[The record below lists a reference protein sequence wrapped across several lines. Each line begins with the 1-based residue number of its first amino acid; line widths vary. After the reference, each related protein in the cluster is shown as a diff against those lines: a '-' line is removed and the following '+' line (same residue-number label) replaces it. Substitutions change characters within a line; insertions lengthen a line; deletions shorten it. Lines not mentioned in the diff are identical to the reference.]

1 MHRIVVAW
9 LAALAVLLGSSV
21 AIAGDTPARTRPPAV
36 PLAVGTGGAGA
47 SVDPVATQV
56 AIDTLSHGGNAVDAA
71 VAAAATLGVVEPF
84 SSGIGGGGFMVIYRA
99 ADHSVVTIDGR
110 ETAPAAFQEN
120 SFIEGGNPIPFNDAV
135 TSGLSVGVPGTFRTW
150 QVAAENFGT
159 MPLQRLLA
167 PARSIAAAGFV
178 VDQTF
183 HDQVVS
189 NAVRFAKFT
198 STSAL
203 YLPGGE
209 APPTGSIFRNPDLAA
224 TYGRLAGVGADAFY
238 AGKIAQA
245 IVDAVRQPPIAPG
258 VTGVRP
264 GLMATSDL
272 AAYQAPLR
280 APTHVTYRGLDV
292 YGMGPPSSGGSTI
305 GEALNI
311 LEGYDLPALDKV
323 TRYHLMFEASAL
335 AFADRNRY
343 LADPDFV
350 SVPLAGLLS
359 DSFAAERRALIGWP
373 ADQTTNVPYPSGDPT
388 DNGGPSTTHLTVSDR
403 WGNVVSYTFT
413 IEQIGGSG
421 IVVPGYGFLLNNEL
435 TDFNFTTGTAN
446 SPAGGKRPRSSMA
459 PTIVLNHGGPLVA
472 LGSPGGSMIPTTV
485 LQILLDHLDGGL
497 SLLDAVAA
505 PRASQRNTATVAAEA
520 EFRASPEATALTA
533 LHGHVFSTSA
543 EIGAVT
549 GIKFLPGGVVQ
560 AVAEPVRRGGG
571 SAMVVAPAQAMA
583 SAARVREPAL
593 AR

>member
-1 MHRIVVAW
+1 VRRPVIACV
-9 LAALAVLLGSSV
+9 AALALLLGS
-21 AIAGDTPARTRPPAV
+21 AGAAVGRTPTPVAV
-36 PLAVGTGGAGA
+36 PLAVGMDGAAA
-47 SVDPVATQV
+47 SVDPVATGV
-56 AIDTLSHGGNAVDAA
+56 AIDTLEHGGNAVDAA

-99 ADHSVVTIDGR
+99 ADRSVKTIDGR
-110 ETAPAAFQEN
+110 ETAPAAFRAD
-120 SFIEGGNPIPFNDAV
+120 SFIENGVQIPFNDAV

-150 QVAAENFGT
+150 QVAAESFGT

-167 PARSIAAAGFV
+167 PARAIAAGGFV

-189 NAVRFAKFT
+189 NAARFSKFT

-203 YLPGGE
+203 YLPDGQ
-209 APPTGSIFRNPDLAA
+209 APATGSIFRNPELAK
-224 TYGRLAGVGADAFY
+224 TYGQLAGRGADAFY
-238 AGKIAQA
+238 GGKVAAA
-245 IVDAVRQPPIAPG
+245 IVDAVRHPPLQPG

-272 AAYQAPLR
+272 VAYRALLR
-280 APTHVTYRGLDV
+280 LPTHVTYRGLDV

-311 LEGYDLPALDKV
+311 LEGFDLPALDPV
-323 TRYHLMFEASAL
+323 TRHHLMFEASAL
-335 AFADRNRY
+335 AYADRNQY
-343 LADPDFV
+343 LGDPAFA

-359 DSFAAERRALIGWP
+359 DSYAAERRALIGWP
-373 ADQTTNVPYPSGDPT
+373 ADQTTNVPYAFGDPK
-388 DNGGPSTTHLTVSDR
+388 DNTGPSTTHLTVSDR

-435 TDFNFTTGTAN
+435 TDFNFATGTAN

-459 PTIVLNHGGPLVA
+459 PTIVLRDGAPAVA

-485 LQILLDHLDGGL
+485 LQILVDHLDGGA
-497 SLLDAVAA
+497 SLFDAVAE
-505 PRASQRNTATVAAEA
+505 PRASQRNTAMVNAEPA
-520 EFRASPEATALTA
+520 FIASPEATLLST
-533 LHGHVFSTSA
+533 LHGHRFLSST
-543 EIGAVT
+543 EIGAAT
-549 GIKFLPGGVVQ
+549 GIRFMPGGVVQ

-571 SAMVVAPAQAMA
+571 SAMVV
-583 SAARVREPAL
+583 EPAL
-593 AR
+593 AAR

>member
-1 MHRIVVAW
+1 VHRIVVACVVTV
-9 LAALAVLLGSSV
+9 ALLLGSSSAAVGRTPTQV
-21 AIAGDTPARTRPPAV
+21 AA
-36 PLAVGTGGAGA
+36 PLAVGTGGAAA
-47 SVDPVATQV
+47 SVDPIATGV
-56 AIDTLSHGGNAVDAA
+56 AIDTLEHGGNAVDAA

-84 SSGIGGGGFMVIYRA
+84 SCGIGGGGFMVIYRA
-99 ADHSVVTIDGR
+99 ADHSVTTIDGR
-110 ETAPAAFQEN
+110 ETAPAAFRED
-120 SFIEGGNPIPFNDAV
+120 SFLEGGLPIPFAAAV
-135 TSGLSVGVPGTFRTW
+135 TSGLSVGVPGTLRTW
-150 QVAAENFGT
+150 QVAADQFGT
-159 MPLQRLLA
+159 MPLQRLVA
-167 PARSIAAAGFV
+167 PAKTIAFDGFV

-183 HDQVVS
+183 HDQVVA
-189 NAVRFAKFT
+189 NAPRFRNFT
-198 STSAL
+198 STRAL
-203 YLPGGE
+203 YLPGNE
-209 APPTGSIFRNPDLAA
+209 APATGSIFRNPELSA
-224 TYGRLAGVGADAFY
+224 TYGQMGGRGSDSFY
-238 AGKIAQA
+238 NGKIAQA
-245 IVDAVRQPPIAPG
+245 IVDAVRQPPVAPG

-272 AAYQAPLR
+272 AAYRAPLR

-311 LEGYDLPALDKV
+311 LEGFNLSALNKV
-323 TRYHLMFEASAL
+323 DRYHLMFEASAL
-335 AFADRNRY
+335 AFADRNQY

-359 DSFAAERRALIGWP
+359 DSYAAERRALIGWP
-373 ADQTTNVPYPSGDPT
+373 ADQTTNVPYAFGDPT
-388 DNGGPSTTHLTVSDR
+388 DNTGPSTTHLTVSDR

-435 TDFNFTTGTAN
+435 TDFNFVTGTAN

-459 PTIVLNHGGPLVA
+459 PTIVLDHGTPLVA

-485 LQILLDHLDGGL
+485 LQVMLDHLDGGL

-520 EFRASPEATALTA
+520 AFRASPEAAALTA
-533 LHGHVFSTSA
+533 LHGHTFSTSA

-549 GIKFLPGGVVQ
+549 GIKFLSGGGVQ

-571 SAMVVAPAQAMA
+571 SAMVV
-583 SAARVREPAL
+583 EPAL
-593 AR
+593 AP

>member
-1 MHRIVVAW
+1 MHLVGSIVRRLVVASVC
-9 LAALAVLLGSSV
+9 ALTVLLGPAGAV
-21 AIAGDTPARTRPPAV
+21 ASHTPTPTPV
-36 PLAVGTGGAGA
+36 PLAVGTGGAAG
-47 SVDPVATQV
+47 SVDPIATGVAV
-56 AIDTLSHGGNAVDAA
+56 DTLRHGGNAVDAA

-84 SSGIGGGGFMVIYRA
+84 SCGIGGGGFMVIYRA
-99 ADHSVVTIDGR
+99 ADHSVTTIDGR
-110 ETAPAAFQEN
+110 ETAPAAFRED
-120 SFIEGGNPIPFNDAV
+120 SFLEGGTAIPFSDAV
-135 TSGLSVGVPGTFRTW
+135 TSGLSVGVPGTLRTW
-150 QVAAENFGT
+150 QVAADQFGT

-167 PARSIAAAGFV
+167 PAKTIAFDGFV
-178 VDQTF
+178 VDHTF
-183 HDQVVS
+183 HDQVVA
-189 NAVRFAKFT
+189 NASRFAKFT

-203 YLPGGE
+203 YLP
-209 APPTGSIFRNPDLAA
+209 APATGSIFRNPDLSA
-224 TYGRLAGVGADAFY
+224 TYGQMGGRGSDPFY
-238 AGKIAQA
+238 TGKIAQA
-245 IVDAVRQPPIAPG
+245 IVDAVRHPPIAAG
-258 VTGVRP
+258 VTGVRS

-272 AAYQAPLR
+272 ASYRAPLR
-280 APTHVTYRGLDV
+280 APTHITYRGLDV

-311 LEGYDLPALDKV
+311 LEGYDLAALNKV
-323 TRYHLMFEASAL
+323 DRYHLMFEASAL

-359 DSFAAERRALIGWP
+359 DSYAAERRALIGWP
-373 ADQTTNVPYPSGDPT
+373 ADQTTNVPYAFGDPT
-388 DNGGPSTTHLTVSDR
+388 DNTGPSTTHLTVSDR

-459 PTIVLNHGGPLVA
+459 PTIVLDHGEPLVA

-485 LQILLDHLDGGL
+485 LQVMLDHLDGGL

-505 PRASQRNTATVAAEA
+505 PRASQRNTPTVAAEA
-520 EFRASPEATALTA
+520 AFRASPEAAALTT
-533 LHGHVFSTSA
+533 LHGHAFSTSA

-549 GIKFLPGGVVQ
+549 GIKFLSGGVVQ

-571 SAMVVAPAQAMA
+571 SAMVVPPAP
-583 SAARVREPAL
+583 
-593 AR
+593 